1 MAATLFGVALLAS
14 GLNSTVTGTLAGQ
27 IVMEGFLH
35 LRLKPWARR
44 LLTRGLAVIPVV
56 FVSALYGEHG
66 TSRLLV
72 FSQVVLSMQLPFA
85 VIPLVQFVSSGKVM
99 GTLAIPRWLSA
110 VSWVVS
116 GVIVLLNILLL
127 REMW

>member
-1 MAATLFGVALLAS
+1 M
-14 GLNSTVTGTLAGQ
+14 
-27 IVMEGFLH
+27 
-35 LRLKPWARR
+35 
-44 LLTRGLAVIPVV
+44 LTRVLAVVPVV

-99 GTLAIPRWLSA
+99 GTLVIPRWLAA
-110 VSWVVS
+110 VSWVVA